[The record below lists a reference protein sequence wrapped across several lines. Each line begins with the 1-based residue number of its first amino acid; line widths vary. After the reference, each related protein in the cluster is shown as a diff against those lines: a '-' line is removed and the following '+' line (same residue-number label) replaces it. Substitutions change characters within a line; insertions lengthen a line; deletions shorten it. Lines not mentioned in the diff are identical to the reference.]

1 MKKKTILLAF
11 ASSDLKKSVERF
23 QLQAQNSGYYNQI
36 RIFTEKNIDEF
47 CLSKVKEIKKKHGD
61 RGFGYWFWKPYLI
74 QNILKQMGDN
84 DILHYLDIG
93 CHIINNKKKKFE
105 ELIDLLENDKI
116 GILGFKYDKPKGEFD
131 KNIQFPNR
139 EEFKFT
145 KADVFNYFN
154 YLNNKNV
161 TNTAQYWAGS
171 IFIKKNSFT
180 IKFVNEWLDV
190 FYENINLVNDNISVL
205 KNFEGFVENRHDQS
219 IYSLLCKKYNTT
231 SLSAYYFDWIIKN
244 NIRNWDLTS
253 NSPFIAYRDLKYNL
267 IRRFFNRQKKNLR
280 RIIKRL
286 K

>member
-36 RIFTEKNIDEF
+36 RIFTEKNIDEI
-47 CLSKVKEIKKKHGD
+47 CLSKVKEIIKKSGG

-74 QNILKQMGDN
+74 EKILNQMNDN

-93 CHIINNKKKKFE
+93 CHIINNKKKEFIK
-105 ELIDLLENDKI
+105 LIDLLENDKI
-116 GILGFKYDKPKGEFD
+116 GMLAFKYDKPKGEFD
-131 KNIQFPNR
+131 NNIQFPQR

-154 YLNNKNV
+154 YLNEKNII
-161 TNTAQYWAGS
+161 NTPQYWAGS

-180 IKFVNEWLDV
+180 LKFVKEWLDI
-190 FYENINLVNDNISVL
+190 FYKNINLVNDNISVL
-205 KNFEGFVENRHDQS
+205 KNFEGFIENRHDQS
-219 IYSLLCKKYNTT
+219 IYSLLCKKYNVT

-244 NIRNWDLTS
+244 NIRNWDLTN
-253 NSPFIAYRDLKYNL
+253 NSPFVAYRDLQYNL
-267 IRRFFNRQKKNLR
+267 IKRFINRQKKNLR